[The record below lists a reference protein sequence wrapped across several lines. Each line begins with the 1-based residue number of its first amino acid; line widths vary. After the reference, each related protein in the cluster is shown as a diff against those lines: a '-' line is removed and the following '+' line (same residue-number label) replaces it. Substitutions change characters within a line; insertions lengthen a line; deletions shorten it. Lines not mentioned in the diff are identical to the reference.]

1 MSRVLNQMSLEGKVA
16 IVTGSGRGLG
26 KAMALALADAGAD
39 LVVTARTS
47 SEIDE
52 TAQEIEKLGRRVL
65 AIPSDVTDPGRVA
78 HLMKSTLERF
88 GKVDILVNNAGIA
101 IVKPLMELS
110 QEEWRKTIDIN
121 LTSLY
126 LCCKAIGPHMIARRQ
141 GKVINVS
148 SVDGAAG
155 KATLVAYCAA
165 KGGVILFTKALA
177 VEWAKFNIQVNA
189 IGPGAFYTERMAVV
203 FDDEKLGP
211 IRRKKIPAGREGR
224 PDELGPLVVYLA
236 SSASDFMTGETVFID
251 GGELAKL

>member
-1 MSRVLNQMSLEGKVA
+1 MSRVLDQLSLNGKVA

-39 LVVTARTS
+39 LVVTARTT
-47 SEIDE
+47 SEIEE
-52 TAQEIEKLGRRVL
+52 TAREIERLGRKVL
-65 AIPSDVTDPGRVA
+65 PVQADVTDRGQVDR
-78 HLMKSTLERF
+78 LMKSAIERF
-88 GKVDILVNNAGIA
+88 SKVDILVNNAGVA
-101 IVKPLMELS
+101 IVKPFTEFRP
-110 QEEWRKTIDIN
+110 EEWHKTIDTN

-141 GKVINVS
+141 GKVINIS

-177 VEWAKFNIQVNA
+177 VEWAKFNIQVNC
-189 IGPGAFYTERMAVV
+189 IGPGAFYTERMSVV

-211 IRRKKIPAGREGR
+211 IRRKKIPVGREGK

>member
-1 MSRVLNQMSLEGKVA
+1 MSLEGKVA
-16 IVTGSGRGLG
+16 VVTGSGRGLG

-39 LVVTARTS
+39 LVVTARTG
-47 SEIDE
+47 SEIEE
-52 TAQEIEKLGRRVL
+52 TAREIEKLGRKVL
-65 AIPSDVTDPGRVA
+65 AVPADVTDPVRVD
-78 HLMKSTLERF
+78 HLMKTTLERF

-101 IVKPLMELS
+101 IVKPLTELS
-110 QEEWRKTIDIN
+110 LEEWRKTIDIN

-126 LCCKAIGPHMIARRQ
+126 LCCKAIGPHMINRRQ

-165 KGGVILFTKALA
+165 KGGVIQFTRALA
-177 VEWAKFNIQVNA
+177 VEWAKFNIQVNC

-211 IRRKKIPAGREGR
+211 IRRKKIPVGREGR

>member
-1 MSRVLNQMSLEGKVA
+1 MSRVLDQMSLRGKVA

-26 KAMALALADAGAD
+26 KAMAIALADAGAD
-39 LVVTARTS
+39 LVVTARTVG
-47 SEIDE
+47 EIEE
-52 TAQEIEKLGRRVL
+52 TAQQIQNIGRETL
-65 AIPSDVTDPGRVA
+65 AVQADVTDPGQVDRLVRA
-78 HLMKSTLERF
+78 TIERF
-88 GKVDILVNNAGIA
+88 GKVNILVNNAGVA
-101 IVKPLMELS
+101 IVKHLTDLS
-110 QEEWRKTIDIN
+110 LEEWRRTVDTN

-126 LCCKAIGPHMIARRQ
+126 LCCRAVGPHMIAQRQ
-141 GKVINVS
+141 GKVINIS

-211 IRRKKIPAGREGR
+211 IRRKKIPVGREGR

>member
-1 MSRVLNQMSLEGKVA
+1 MSRVFDQMSLEGKVA

-26 KAMALALADAGAD
+26 KAMALALADTGAD
-39 LVVTARTS
+39 LVVTARTT
-47 SEIDE
+47 SEIEE
-52 TAQEIEKLGRRVL
+52 TAREIERLGRKVL
-65 AIPSDVTDPGRVA
+65 PVQADVTDPGQVDRLVGE
-78 HLMKSTLERF
+78 TLERF
-88 GKVDILVNNAGIA
+88 GKVDILVNNAGVA
-101 IVKPLMELS
+101 IVKPFTEFS
-110 QEEWRKTIDIN
+110 SEEWHKTIDTN

-141 GKVINVS
+141 GKVINIS

-165 KGGVILFTKALA
+165 KGAVILFTKALA
-177 VEWAKFNIQVNA
+177 VEWAKFNIQVNC
-189 IGPGAFYTERMAVV
+189 IGPGAFYTERMSVV

-211 IRRKKIPAGREGR
+211 IRRKKIPVGREGK